1 MGIAGLMGR
10 LRGTT
15 GRAARAAAA
24 LAVAA
29 AGLAS
34 PAPAAGQNLAV
45 RGEVVHTMGPA
56 GTIQDGVVIIESGKI
71 KALGPAATTPVPEG
85 TRVLRAAVVTP
96 GLIDAR
102 CTLGLSGI
110 YNSRH
115 DSDQLERSSPAQ
127 PELRAID
134 AYNPQEP
141 LVAYVRGF
149 GVTTVHTGHA
159 PGELVSGQT
168 FIVKLAG
175 TTADGAAIVPAFAVA
190 ATLSPQAIK
199 GGNASPGTRAKLASV
214 LRGELIKAQEY
225 QAKLDKAKAPPE
237 PAEKPAEKSSET
249 PVEKAAEKAAE
260 KKPAL
265 PDRNLRLEALAAVLR
280 REMPLIVTAH
290 RAQDIASALRI
301 AEEFKIRL
309 ILDGAAEAPALIEQI
324 KAAGVPVIVHPT
336 MMRAV
341 GETEN
346 LSFTTAAKLLA
357 AGVPTALQG
366 GFESY
371 VPKARVVL
379 LEAAIAAANGCTFEQ
394 ALGLITRDAAKLLG
408 IDARVGTLEVGKD
421 ADLALYSGDPFEY
434 TTHCVGTVIDGKVVS
449 EGKR

>member
-1 MGIAGLMGR
+1 MGR
-10 LRGTT
+10 LRDAS
-15 GRAARAAAA
+15 GRAARAAAG

-29 AGLAS
+29 LPLLA
-34 PAPAAGQNLAV
+34 PAPTVGQNLAV

-56 GTIQDGVVIIESGKI
+56 GTIRDGVVVVESGKI
-71 KALGPAATTPVPEG
+71 KAVGPAATTPVPEG

-110 YNSRH
+110 NNSRH

-149 GVTTVHTGHA
+149 GVTTAHTGHA

-199 GGNASPGTRAKLASV
+199 GGSASPGTRAKLASV

-225 QAKLDKAKAPPE
+225 QAKLDKAKTPPE
-237 PAEKPAEKSSET
+237 PAGGKPTDGPDGKPPETPAEK
-249 PVEKAAEKAAE
+249 AE
-260 KKPAL
+260 KKPT
-265 PDRNLRLEALAAVLR
+265 PPTPPERNLRLEALAAVLR

-301 AEEFKIRL
+301 ADEFRIRL

-346 LSFTTAAKLLA
+346 LSFTTAAKLVA

-366 GFESY
+366 GYEAY

-379 LEAAIAAANGCTFEQ
+379 FEAALAAANGCSFEQ
-394 ALGLITRDAAKLLG
+394 ALALVTRDAAKLLG
-408 IDARVGTLEVGKD
+408 IDARVGTLEPGKD
-421 ADLALYSGDPFEY
+421 ADLAMFSGDPLEY
-434 TTHCVGTVIDGKVVS
+434 TTHCVGTIIDGKPVS